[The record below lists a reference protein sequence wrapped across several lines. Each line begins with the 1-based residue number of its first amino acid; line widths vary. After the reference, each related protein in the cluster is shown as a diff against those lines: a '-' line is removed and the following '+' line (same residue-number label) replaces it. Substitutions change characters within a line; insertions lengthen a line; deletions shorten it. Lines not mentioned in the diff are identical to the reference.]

1 MKLIDRHEFLN
12 GKAFETYFLD
22 ANDCFLNDAP
32 ECDVIGFLRDD
43 GERRP
48 MTLMRPDEALI
59 QARMLIDAVHKATS
73 SYEVRLYE
81 SRQGERKE
89 VFRAGTKPLAMELVE
104 DLEGE
109 SR

>member
-1 MKLIDRHEFLN
+1 MKLIDRYEFTN
-12 GKAFETYFLD
+12 GKYFETYHLD

-59 QARMLIDAVHKATS
+59 QARMLIDAVSKVTS
-73 SYEVRLYE
+73 GYEIE
-81 SRQGERKE
+81 PRQE
-89 VFRAGTKPLAMELVE
+89 VAHAAVE
-104 DLEGE
+104 EG
-109 SR
+109 R